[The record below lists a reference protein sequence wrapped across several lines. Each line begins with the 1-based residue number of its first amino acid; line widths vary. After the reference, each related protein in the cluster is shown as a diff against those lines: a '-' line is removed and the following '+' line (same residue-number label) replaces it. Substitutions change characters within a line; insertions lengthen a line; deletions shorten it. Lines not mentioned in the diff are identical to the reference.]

1 MTQDARPYPPL
12 DFLAVGHIC
21 RDLLPGGEWVAGGAA
36 AYGGLTA
43 AALGCRAGVVTRA
56 AAADDWPAAFP
67 QLVVAPIASAATTTF
82 ENVYT
87 DSGRVQTLHAVAGA
101 IRAEHVPLLWARTRM
116 VLLGPIAG
124 EVDPGLI
131 HLFSDSIVGVAP
143 QGWLRGW
150 DERGRVY
157 PIAWDRA
164 ADVLP
169 LAAVTFLSEEDL
181 TSPAELDAYRRLA
194 GILVLTQGAR
204 GCTVFCRD
212 ESRAFPAPTVE
223 AVDPTGAGDIFAAAY
238 LTRFLQTDGNLWDAA
253 AFANDIA
260 AQAITGRGLW
270 PKMDIIRRIVDERM
284 HASGGR

>member
-36 AYGGLTA
+36 AYGGLA
-43 AALGCRAGVVTRA
+43 AGALGCRAGVVTRA
-56 AAADDWPAAFP
+56 AAADDWQAAFP
-67 QLVVAPIASAATTTF
+67 EVAVAQTVSAATTTF

-87 DSGRVQTLHAVAGA
+87 PDGRVQTLHAVAGP
-101 IRAEHVPLLWARTRM
+101 IRAEHVPSLWSRTRM

-157 PIAWDRA
+157 PIIWDRA

-181 TSPAELDAYRRLA
+181 TGPAELDAYRRLA

-212 ESRAFPAPTVE
+212 ESRSFPAPAVD
-223 AVDPTGAGDIFAAAY
+223 AVDPTGAGDIFATAY
-238 LTRFLQTDGNLWDAA
+238 LVRFHQTDGNLWEAA

-260 AQAITGRGLW
+260 AQAITGGGLL

>member
-1 MTQDARPYPPL
+1 MSDEVHPSPPL
-12 DFLAVGHIC
+12 DFLAIGHIC

-36 AYGGLTA
+36 AYGALTA
-43 AALGCRAGVVTRA
+43 GALGCRAGVVTRA
-56 AAADDWPAAFP
+56 AAEDDWQAAFP
-67 QLVVAPIASAATTTF
+67 NLAVAQIPSAATTTF

-87 DSGRVQTLHAVAGA
+87 PDGRVQTLHAVAGP
-101 IRAEHVPLLWARTRM
+101 IRAEHVPPLWARTRM

-157 PIAWDRA
+157 PIAWSSA

-181 TSPAELDAYRRLA
+181 SGPAELDAYRRLA
-194 GILVLTQGAR
+194 GVLVLTQGAR

-212 ESRAFPAPTVE
+212 EARSFAAPVVDV
-223 AVDPTGAGDIFAAAY
+223 VDPTGAGDIFAAAY
-238 LTRFLQTDGNLWDAA
+238 LARFLQTDGNLWDAA
-253 AFANDIA
+253 VFANDIA
-260 AQAITGRGLW
+260 AYAITGRGLL
-270 PKMDIIRRIVDERM
+270 PKMDIVRRIVDERM